1 MPGDLKPPI
10 PLSLADRPVRGGL
23 ALPWV
28 NVELADGG
36 VDFRTAHHARYA
48 EAWTGCLCQSCGNPT
63 GDRAVLVCGPR
74 QILNRK
80 FDEPPVCPP
89 CAPYVSRS
97 CPMVSGRTEIYPER
111 PKVVTG
117 HRGGK
122 CPDPSCECGGWVE
135 TDPEHSADMGGQ
147 RALPWYA
154 CWIRPGDYTVTA
166 HKTITKCAD
175 LGCEHERLIVNG
187 AILNADPLKIVLI
200 AEPGSGRVWQR
211 LTAQEA
217 AEHAARAVSALGY
230 AEVAP

>member
-1 MPGDLKPPI
+1 
-10 PLSLADRPVRGGL
+10 
-23 ALPWV
+23 
-28 NVELADGG
+28 
-36 VDFRTAHHARYA
+36 
-48 EAWTGCLCQSCGNPT
+48 
-63 GDRAVLVCGPR
+63 
-74 QILNRK
+74 
-80 FDEPPVCPP
+80 
-89 CAPYVSRS
+89 
-97 CPMVSGRTEIYPER
+97 MVSGRTEIYPER

-166 HKTITKCAD
+166 HKTVMRCSD